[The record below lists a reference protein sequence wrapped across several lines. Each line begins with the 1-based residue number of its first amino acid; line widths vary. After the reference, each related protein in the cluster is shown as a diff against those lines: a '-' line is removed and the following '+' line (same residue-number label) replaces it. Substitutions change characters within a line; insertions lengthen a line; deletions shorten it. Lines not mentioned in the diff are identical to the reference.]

1 MGLRTE
7 EYDLLE
13 KIYGLENEKDLVN
26 YLKMVEEVNTVFTLK
41 VKLMLKLE
49 FGEKP

>member
-1 MGLRTE
+1 LGLRTE

-41 VKLMLKLE
+41 VKEL
-49 FGEKP
+49 FIFRI